1 MANQKPN
8 SNTRPTKPDQPKL
21 ITGFMAGILYFFLV
35 VGISAALAAFAWQS
49 AKDVLGLMKPDIEA
63 TIIVREGF
71 EINQLARELG
81 EKNIIEYPWLFTL
94 YCRFSN
100 SEEKIRPGEYTVNA
114 LLDYRAIVHNMRGAA
129 RQLEEVRI
137 SIPEGFTLR
146 QIIERLA
153 ENGVADADELWH
165 VAHHHHY
172 EYSFLR
178 ALPYEPNRLEGYLF
192 PDTYDF
198 YLGENPVAVFNKMLS
213 NFNRKLNPEYRERA
227 RDLEMTIG
235 EIITI
240 ASLIEREA
248 ANDDERPLVSSV
260 IHNRLNSTNYPLLQI
275 DATVQYLLSEPK
287 PRLMN
292 ADIFDNPLTDSPY
305 NTYLY
310 EGLPP
315 GPIGNPG
322 LESIRAALYP
332 ESTNYFFYALT
343 SNFTH
348 TFSRNA
354 AEHQRVVD
362 ANRDFYATL
371 GQ

>member
-1 MANQKPN
+1 MASQKSPHPK
-8 SNTRPTKPDQPKL
+8 SDQPKL
-21 ITGFMAGILYFFLV
+21 ITGFMAGILYFFFV
-35 VGISAALAAFAWQS
+35 VGVSAALALFAWQS

-63 TIIVREGF
+63 TIVVKEGF
-71 EINQLARELG
+71 ELNQLARELH
-81 EKNIIEYPWLFTL
+81 EKGIIDYPWLFTL
-94 YCRFSN
+94 YCRVSG
-100 SEEKIRPGEYTVNA
+100 SGDSIRPGEYTVNA
-114 LLDYRAIVHNMRGAA
+114 LLDYRAIVHHMRGRA
-129 RQLEEVRI
+129 RQLEEIRI
-137 SIPEGFTLR
+137 SIPEGFTLM
-146 QIIERLA
+146 QIIARLS
-153 ENGVADADELWH
+153 ENGVANEEDLWR
-165 VAHHHHY
+165 VAQHHHY

-178 ALPYEPNRLEGYLF
+178 TLPYEPNRLEGFLF

-198 YLGENPVAVFNKMLS
+198 YVGENPVSVFNKMLA

-227 RDLEMTIG
+227 RDLEMTIS

-260 IHNRLNSTNYPLLQI
+260 IHNRLNSTNFPLLQI
-275 DATVQYLLSEPK
+275 DATVQYLLPEPK
-287 PRLMN
+287 PRLLN
-292 ADIFDNPLTDSPY
+292 VDIFDNPITDSPY

-332 ESTNYFFYALT
+332 ERTNYFFYALT
-343 SNFTH
+343 SDFTH
-348 TFSRNA
+348 AFSRNA
-354 AEHQRVVD
+354 AEHDRVVA